1 LGDHGLSWNGVRC
14 GIGVAPR
21 APISQGVIM
30 LATFAV
36 GQVLWSMLWF
46 FLFIMWMMLI
56 FMVFGDMFRDRSS
69 SGVSKVLWTILIFA
83 LPYFGVFLYLIVK
96 GGGMAE
102 RAQASAQA
110 QDAQVRQY
118 VQSAAG
124 TTSAAQELSKLAD
137 LKASG
142 AITDE
147 EFAAMKAKVLNG

>member
-1 LGDHGLSWNGVRC
+1 
-14 GIGVAPR
+14 
-21 APISQGVIM
+21 M

-83 LPYFGVFLYLIVK
+83 LPYLGVFLYLIVK

-102 RAQASAQA
+102 RAAASAQA
-110 QDAQVRQY
+110 QEAQVRQY

-124 TTSAAQELSKLAD
+124 STSPTQELAKLAD

-142 AITDE
+142 AITDA